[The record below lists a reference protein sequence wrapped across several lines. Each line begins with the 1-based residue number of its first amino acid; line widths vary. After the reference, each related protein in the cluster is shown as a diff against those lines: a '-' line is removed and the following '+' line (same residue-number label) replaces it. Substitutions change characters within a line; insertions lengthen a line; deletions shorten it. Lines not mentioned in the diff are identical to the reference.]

1 MAKTERLHDA
11 SLDVYTAAEVK
22 QMLDANEI
30 VLIDVRTPAEFM
42 FEHVPGAL
50 LYPMSGFDAAK
61 LPTQEGKRIVFHCG
75 SGLRS
80 RRIAERCHAAGVA
93 PLAHMEGGFAAWKQA
108 GFKYYA
114 IDPATGSVTLR
125 P

>member
-1 MAKTERLHDA
+1 MATTEDINGTP
-11 SLDVYTAAEVK
+11 LDVYTPNEVHEK
-22 QMLDANEI
+22 LRAGEI

-50 LYPMSGFDAAK
+50 LYPMSGFDAAT
-61 LPTQEGKRIVFHCG
+61 LPSQGAKRIVFHCG

-80 RRIAERCHAAGVA
+80 RRMAERCQAAGVA
-93 PLAHMEGGFAAWKQA
+93 PLAHMEGGFAAWKKA
-108 GFKYYA
+108 GLPFYT
-114 IDPATGSVTLR
+114 IDPATGGIITK